1 MLLGGAGGGWLDSG
15 PWVLKVEKRLSGSVG
30 GVRGVLRWAGGSR
43 ICKSTGLSSWR
54 SMLLAIDFSSSV
66 RIHVVNSLS

>member
-1 MLLGGAGGGWLDSG
+1 MVRVVGGLMAA
-15 PWVLKVEKRLSGSVG
+15 PWVLRVEKRLSGSVG
-30 GVRGVLRWAGGSR
+30 GVRGVLRWAGGRR
-43 ICKSTGLSSWR
+43 ICESAGLSSWR